1 VSPHTGSD
9 QRAPAVRGASLAH
22 VTGWPV
28 PEQPARDPLTP
39 WWWAAVLLRVFTYCF
54 AVGATAV
61 YDDQYARPTLGWAVI
76 AGLGA
81 WTLLTAWFYLRENS
95 RWFWLTVVDL
105 LVGCA
110 LMFAS
115 RLVFTHDELA
125 GAAPIPLLTTVW
137 VSGVVAAGA
146 IRTGPVGG
154 AVFGGLLAVC
164 NFATHGY
171 VDVDLSRD
179 AVLLVVVGLVIGMAS
194 VTARRSAEQ
203 LAQALRSEAA
213 TAERERLARSI
224 HDSVLQVLAR
234 VQRRG
239 AELGGEAA
247 ELARLA
253 GEQEIALRALVAAAP
268 PDSTPGGDV
277 DLRALLQI
285 MATPKVDVSV
295 PGTRVALP
303 AGLAGELA
311 AVVKE
316 TLSNVS
322 RHAADAH
329 AWVLVEDLG
338 NDVVVSVRD
347 DGPGIPA
354 GRLAAAVAEGRL
366 GVAKSIR
373 GRIDELG
380 GTADL
385 RTAPGEGVE
394 WEFRVPR
401 ERSRRGRSKVD
412 S

>member
-1 VSPHTGSD
+1 LT
-9 QRAPAVRGASLAH
+9 H
-22 VTGWPV
+22 VTGWQ
-28 PEQPARDPLTP
+28 PERDPLTP
-39 WWWAAVLLRVFTYCF
+39 WWRAAVVLRVLTYGF
-54 AVGATAV
+54 AIGATAV
-61 YDDQYARPTLGWAVI
+61 YDEQYARPALGWALTAAIGV
-76 AGLGA
+76 
-81 WTLLTAWFYLRENS
+81 WTLVTSWCYLRENS

-105 LVGCA
+105 VVGCG
-110 LMFAS
+110 LMYSS

-125 GAAPIPLLTTVW
+125 GTAPIPLLTTVW

-154 AVFGGLLAVC
+154 AVFGVVLAGV
-164 NFATHGY
+164 NVATHGY
-171 VDVDLSRD
+171 ADVDLSRD
-179 AVLLVVVGLVIGMAS
+179 AVLLIVTGLVIGMAS

-203 LAQALRSEAA
+203 LAHALRSEAA

-285 MATPKVDVSV
+285 MATPKVDVAV
-295 PGTRVALP
+295 PGTRVTLP
-303 AGLAGELA
+303 AGLAGEVA
-311 AVVKE
+311 AVVRE
-316 TLSNVS
+316 TLSNVA
-322 RHAADAH
+322 RHATDAH

-338 NDVVVSVRD
+338 DDVVVSVRD
-347 DGPGIPA
+347 NGPGIPA
-354 GRLAAAVAEGRL
+354 GRLAAAEAEGRM

-373 GRIDELG
+373 GRVTELG
-380 GTADL
+380 GAVDL
-385 RTAPGEGVE
+385 RTAPGDGTE
-394 WEFRVPR
+394 WEFRVPKAVH
-401 ERSRRGRSKVD
+401 RSQHRRGRSKVD

>member
-1 VSPHTGSD
+1 VITVLG
-9 QRAPAVRGASLAH
+9 VWTL
-22 VTGWPV
+22 VTGW
-28 PEQPARDPLTP
+28 
-39 WWWAAVLLRVFTYCF
+39 C
-54 AVGATAV
+54 
-61 YDDQYARPTLGWAVI
+61 
-76 AGLGA
+76 
-81 WTLLTAWFYLRENS
+81 YLRENS

-105 LVGCA
+105 VVGCV
-110 LMFAS
+110 LMFSS
-115 RLVFTHDELA
+115 RLVFTHAELA
-125 GAAPIPLLTTVW
+125 GAAPIPLTTTVW

-154 AVFGGLLAVC
+154 AVFGIVLAVVNC
-164 NFATHGY
+164 ATHGY

-179 AVLLVVVGLVIGMAS
+179 AVLLVVTGLVIGMAS

-203 LAQALRSEAA
+203 LAHALRSEAA

-268 PDSTPGGDV
+268 PESTPTGDV
-277 DLRALLQI
+277 DLRALVQI
-285 MATPKVDVSV
+285 MATRQVDVAV
-295 PGTRVALP
+295 PGTQVMLP
-303 AGLAGELA
+303 AALAAELA
-311 AVVKE
+311 AVVRE
-316 TLSNVS
+316 TLSNVA
-322 RHAADAH
+322 RHAGNAH

-338 NDVVVSVRD
+338 AEIVVSVRD

-354 GRLAAAVAEGRL
+354 GRLAEAAAEGRL
-366 GVAKSIR
+366 GVAKSIQ
-373 GRIDELG
+373 GRVADLG
-380 GTADL
+380 GDVSL
-385 RTAPGEGVE
+385 RTAPGEGTE

-401 ERSRRGRSKVD
+401 GHRQQGRGRSQAD